1 MTDSEMTTERTPSLG
16 MRVVSDSFG
25 DMEVPEDVLWQ
36 ASTQRAVENFP
47 ISGVTIHRALLTA
60 LIHIKASAATAN
72 LGLGVINQDQFNAI
86 ESACEQLLANPLE
99 PHFPVDQYQTGS
111 GTSTNMNAN
120 EVIATLAQQLSG
132 GAVHPND
139 HVNASQSSNDVFPT
153 AMRVAAVATMQR
165 NLVPSLEILLASLEA
180 KAKEFAGV
188 VKSGRTHLMDA
199 VPMTLG
205 QEFSGYAMS
214 IRLALERFEG
224 ILPRVCELTLGGT
237 AVGTGLNAPPG
248 FAERAIATIAARYD
262 LPFTVSRNR
271 FEAQATQDGLVELN
285 GLLRVLA
292 VSLNK
297 IASDI
302 RWMSSGPATGLS
314 EIRIPELQP
323 GSSIMPGKVNPV
335 IPEVVHQVAARVI
348 GNDAAVGFAGASG
361 NFELN
366 VMLPLIGQSTLESLL
381 LLANTAEVFA
391 RKCIDGIQPNEQICL
406 TYAESSP
413 SIVTSLVP
421 LIGYRDAAEVA
432 HIALAEQRTIREVL
446 LERHDLDENDVA
458 HALDVLAM
466 AHGGVVTSSD
476 ADDESES
483 NDAR

>member
-1 MTDSEMTTERTPSLG
+1 MTDSEKTTEPTPSPG

-25 DMEVPEDVLWQ
+25 DMEVPQEVLWQ

-47 ISGVTIHRALLTA
+47 ISGVKIHEALLTA
-60 LIHIKASAATAN
+60 LIHIKASAAVSN
-72 LGLGVINQDQFNAI
+72 LALGVIDQDQFNAI
-86 ESACEQLLANPLE
+86 ESACSRLLAEPLE
-99 PHFPVDQYQTGS
+99 QHFPVDQYQTGS

-120 EVIATLAQQLSG
+120 EVIATLAHQLSG
-132 GAVHPND
+132 VAIHPND

-153 AMRVAAVATMQR
+153 AMRVAAVATLQ
-165 NLVPSLEILLASLEA
+165 NSLVPSLEILLESLEA
-180 KAKEFAGV
+180 KAEEFAGV

-224 ILPRVCELTLGGT
+224 ILPRIYELTLGGT

-248 FAERAIATIAARYD
+248 FADAAIETIASRYD

-302 RWMSSGPATGLS
+302 RWMSSGPATGLA

-335 IPEVVHQVAARVI
+335 IPEVVHQVAARII

-381 LLANTAEVFA
+381 LLANTVEVFA
-391 RKCIDGIQPNEQICL
+391 RKCVDGIEANEQMCL

-421 LIGYRDAAEVA
+421 LIGYRAAADIA
-432 HIALAEQRTIREVL
+432 HIALAEQRTIRDVL
-446 LERHDLDENDVA
+446 LERHKLDENAVA
-458 HALDVLAM
+458 HALDVMAM
-466 AHGGVVTSSD
+466 AHGGVIASVDDD
-476 ADDESES
+476 A
-483 NDAR
+483 